1 MSAKLPIER
10 VTHYIIKEW
19 ALDVGGSGVGD
30 EIHIIQDFL
39 EILEDFGCLN
49 KRGLQVKEDFLSGI
63 KSE

>member
-1 MSAKLPIER
+1 MSTKLPVER

-19 ALDVGGSGVGD
+19 ALDVGGCAPSH
-30 EIHIIQDFL
+30 ELPIIKDLF

-49 KRGLQVKEDFLSGI
+49 KRGLEVKEDFISCI